1 MSTMIDDYLPMDR
14 VKSGDSGFL
23 SFDGIADSTIQ
34 RLMSMGMIPGAFA
47 KVIRVAPLGDPIM
60 LEVTG
65 YQVCLRRR
73 EAVGIRINKSR
84 APGSSPSNPI

>member
-1 MSTMIDDYLPMDR
+1 MDR

-23 SFDGIADSTIQ
+23 SFDGIADATVQ

-47 KVIRVAPLGDPIM
+47 TVIRVAPLGDPIM
-60 LEVTG
+60 LEVAG

-73 EAVGIRINKSR
+73 EAMGIRMNKSLASGHV
-84 APGSSPSNPI
+84 APNPVW